1 MFHIQ
6 DSLYLDERELVFTMI
21 RAQGAG
27 GQNVNKVSSAVHL
40 RFDVRASSLPAE
52 VQDAL
57 CAQRPP
63 RLQDG
68 VIVIKSQAFR
78 SQEKNRAEAIER
90 LIAMVRAAARTEKR
104 AGRRGPPAPRS
115 AGACSAR
122 CCMARSSGCAAG
134 WAMNEGARLAA
145 CGRHRVDEAA
155 LARECGEYPH
165 SSRGMSIYRALTIYD
180 SINCNI

>member
-57 CAQRPP
+57 CALNDHRVSK
-63 RLQDG
+63 DG

-90 LIAMVRAAARTEKR
+90 LIAMVRAAARGK
-104 AGRRGPPAPRS
+104 AAPAD
-115 AGACSAR
+115 
-122 CCMARSSGCAAG
+122 AAHP
-134 WAMNEGARLAA
+134 RLAA
-145 CGRHRVDEAA
+145 PARAAQGAAWRGRRLRGRVGDE
-155 LARECGEYPH
+155 
-165 SSRGMSIYRALTIYD
+165 
-180 SINCNI
+180 

>member
-57 CAQRPP
+57 CALNDHRVSK
-63 RLQDG
+63 DG

-90 LIAMVRAAARTEKR
+90 LIAMVRAARTESR
-104 AGRRGPPAPRS
+104 AGRRGHP
-115 AGACSAR
+115 
-122 CCMARSSGCAAG
+122 
-134 WAMNEGARLAA
+134 RLAA
-145 CGRHRVDEAA
+145 PARAAQGAAWRGQAAARQGGR
-155 LARECGEYPH
+155 
-165 SSRGMSIYRALTIYD
+165 
-180 SINCNI
+180 

>member
-1 MFHIQ
+1 
-6 DSLYLDERELVFTMI
+6 MI

-57 CAQRPP
+57 CALNDHRVSK
-63 RLQDG
+63 DG

-90 LIAMVRAAARTEKR
+90 LIAMVRRRRARKSR
-104 AGRRGPPAPRS
+104 AGRRGSPAPRS

-122 CCMARSSGCAAG
+122 CCMARSAA
-134 WAMNEGARLAA
+134 ARQG
-145 CGRHRVDEAA
+145 GR
-155 LARECGEYPH
+155 
-165 SSRGMSIYRALTIYD
+165 
-180 SINCNI
+180 

>member
-57 CAQRPP
+57 CALNDHRVSK
-63 RLQDG
+63 DG

-90 LIAMVRAAARTEKR
+90 LIHGARGGAHGKAAPADAAHPRLAAPARAAQGAAWRGQAAARQG
-104 AGRRGPPAPRS
+104 GR
-115 AGACSAR
+115 
-122 CCMARSSGCAAG
+122 
-134 WAMNEGARLAA
+134 
-145 CGRHRVDEAA
+145 
-155 LARECGEYPH
+155 
-165 SSRGMSIYRALTIYD
+165 
-180 SINCNI
+180 